1 MQALCPAP
9 FQEPLTLCSP
19 FPLPISQPNCH
30 NGQTATGSPK
40 PPCVGKSACSWARIL
55 HLAPKQAWLCS
66 EGQHIPPP
74 PCSPPPAPLFAFQV
88 DAEEK
93 AETAPL
99 PTASSKSH
107 LGSGGAER
115 GVRWEHSTVPVSLG
129 SPGDTV
135 ESERCPGAPLL
146 PPPCREGFHPSQLKA
161 QEESGLR
168 SCSAPHLPL
177 RGKLHGAAGPSPP
190 ELHKAA
196 TPGEEETG
204 GKYPPPSK
212 AQSPEGFKNPHPEQP
227 QRWW

>member
-1 MQALCPAP
+1 MGKLPQEALSHPALGNLPAP
-9 FQEPLTLCSP
+9 GQEFCTWPQNKPGCAVRVNISPHPHAPHPLHP
-19 FPLPISQPNCH
+19 F
-30 NGQTATGSPK
+30 
-40 PPCVGKSACSWARIL
+40 L
-55 HLAPKQAWLCS
+55 HSRLMQKRRRKL
-66 EGQHIPPP
+66 
-74 PCSPPPAPLFAFQV
+74 
-88 DAEEK
+88 
-93 AETAPL
+93 APL

-146 PPPCREGFHPSQLKA
+146 PPPCREGFRPSQLKA

-196 TPGEEETG
+196 TPGEEEAG